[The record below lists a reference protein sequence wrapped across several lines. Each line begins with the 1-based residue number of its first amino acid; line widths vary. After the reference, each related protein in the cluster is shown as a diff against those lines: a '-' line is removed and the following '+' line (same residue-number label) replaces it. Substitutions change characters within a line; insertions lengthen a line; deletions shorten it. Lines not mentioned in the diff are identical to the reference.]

1 MFGSELVQFFTPAM
15 WQNLQVIELPIKHP
29 ELFESLGIA
38 QPKDLDISAL
48 LLVRCLPGYPYKCL
62 KLQIIPEKGLTKCQ
76 ADTLLSLLNDQANA
90 NAREGRVMIFN
101 LVEAAQEFLSEIVP
115 VGQSQ
120 ESVCYPH
127 L

>member
-1 MFGSELVQFFTPAM
+1 MGYE
-15 WQNLQVIELPIKHP
+15 
-29 ELFESLGIA
+29 
-38 QPKDLDISAL
+38 DLDISAL
-48 LLVRCLPGYPYKCL
+48 LLVRCLPGYPYKCP

-90 NAREGRVMIFN
+90 NAREGCVMIFN